1 MIGVYPDRPWEILR
15 SDPKPRLSMCHYI
28 LNHTIIV
35 ADKEGDLVSLWP
47 EGNRHYTCCLI
58 IRINET

>member
-1 MIGVYPDRPWEILR
+1 MIGVYNDRPWEILR

-28 LNHTIIV
+28 LNNKIVV

-47 EGNRHYTCCLI
+47 EGNCQYPRRLI
-58 IRINET
+58 IRIDET